1 MKKLFVLIVLMAGIV
16 WGEEAQSK
24 GITFEQTKEWKKV
37 LKKAKKE
44 KKLIFI
50 DCYTSWCGPCKML
63 SSQVFTR
70 EDVGNQFNADFVNVK
85 YDMEKDAD
93 GVMLKDKF
101 EVKAFPTLV
110 FVDPN
115 TQQVVHKMV
124 GAGSAEWLMEGGKI
138 AKDPQNNLRGLTK
151 RYEAGERNT
160 DLLSRYLTALSSAY
174 MQEKQGAVAAEY
186 LNALSDDEIVTKDNW
201 ELIKKNVSDP
211 LSKPIRQV
219 IANIGRFYE
228 VAGKEVVDYKLDN
241 SIMGA
246 TMALTHWRP
255 GMGQTFDEKRNE
267 ELIGYL
273 LSVDYAGVP
282 AALAQLYTAA
292 YIRKGDFRGLLDK
305 MKEVLSYNMFRSGAD
320 LNYFQNNIEALTLCD
335 DKALVEEG
343 IKWIDEVCAV
353 TPDFFSKAN
362 LMNSKA
368 RLQTKIG
375 DTLGADKSKMEE
387 EKYNKEGEKR
397 SGGKVF
403 RAMRMN

>member
-16 WGEEAQSK
+16 WGAEAQSK

-138 AKDPQNNLRGLTK
+138 AKDPQNNLRLD
-151 RYEAGERNT
+151 EAIRGW
-160 DLLSRYLTALSSAY
+160 
-174 MQEKQGAVAAEY
+174 GAEY
-186 LNALSDDEIVTKDNW
+186 GF
-201 ELIKKNVSDP
+201 IKSLFDG
-211 LSKPIRQV
+211 V
-219 IANIGRFYE
+219 ILCLH
-228 VAGKEVVDYKLDN
+228 AGK
-241 SIMGA
+241 
-246 TMALTHWRP
+246 T
-255 GMGQTFDEKRNE
+255 
-267 ELIGYL
+267 
-273 LSVDYAGVP
+273 
-282 AALAQLYTAA
+282 
-292 YIRKGDFRGLLDK
+292 RGCC
-305 MKEVLSYNMFRSGAD
+305 R
-320 LNYFQNNIEALTLCD
+320 
-335 DKALVEEG
+335 
-343 IKWIDEVCAV
+343 
-353 TPDFFSKAN
+353 
-362 LMNSKA
+362 
-368 RLQTKIG
+368 
-375 DTLGADKSKMEE
+375 
-387 EKYNKEGEKR
+387 
-397 SGGKVF
+397 
-403 RAMRMN
+403 

>member
-1 MKKLFVLIVLMAGIV
+1 MILREDVQLKFYVMKKLFVLIVLMAGIV
-16 WGEEAQSK
+16 WGAEAQSK

-138 AKDPQNNLRGLTK
+138 AKDPQNNLSGLTK
-151 RYEAGERNT
+151 RYEAGERTT

-211 LSKPIRQV
+211 LSKPIC
-219 IANIGRFYE
+219 
-228 VAGKEVVDYKLDN
+228 
-241 SIMGA
+241 
-246 TMALTHWRP
+246 
-255 GMGQTFDEKRNE
+255 
-267 ELIGYL
+267 
-273 LSVDYAGVP
+273 
-282 AALAQLYTAA
+282 
-292 YIRKGDFRGLLDK
+292 RKCGNCGCQWF
-305 MKEVLSYNMFRSGAD
+305 
-320 LNYFQNNIEALTLCD
+320 
-335 DKALVEEG
+335 
-343 IKWIDEVCAV
+343 
-353 TPDFFSKAN
+353 
-362 LMNSKA
+362 
-368 RLQTKIG
+368 
-375 DTLGADKSKMEE
+375 
-387 EKYNKEGEKR
+387 
-397 SGGKVF
+397 VF
-403 RAMRMN
+403 